1 MNKLEKLVKTSV
13 QAYNEQI
20 EINVAEDKRR
30 AKILQNLINKNKA
43 WKEQTVVDLSDYSP
57 EKIEKTLKNAV
68 NNHLPKYK
76 AALNQALNTA
86 NQAAE
91 REKRAYWLNNLAIL
105 AIVAVTIGL
114 IIGSIK
120 FFMGF

>member
-20 EINVAEDKRR
+20 EINGAEDKRR

-86 NQAAE
+86 NQTAE
-91 REKRAYWLNNLAIL
+91 REKRAYWLTNLAIL
-105 AIVAVTIGL
+105 GIVAVTIGL
-114 IIGSIK
+114 IVGSIK
-120 FFMGF
+120 YFMGF

>member
-20 EINVAEDKRR
+20 EINIAEDKRR

-86 NQAAE
+86 NQTAE
-91 REKRAYWLNNLAIL
+91 REKRTYWLNNLAIL
-105 AIVAVTIGL
+105 GIVAVTLGL
-114 IIGSIK
+114 MVGSIK

>member
-1 MNKLEKLVKTSV
+1 MNKLEKLVKTSD

-57 EKIEKTLKNAV
+57 EKIEQTLKNAV

-86 NQAAE
+86 NQTAE
-91 REKRAYWLNNLAIL
+91 REKRTYWLNNLAIL
-105 AIVAVTIGL
+105 GIVAVTLGL
-114 IIGSIK
+114 MVGSIK